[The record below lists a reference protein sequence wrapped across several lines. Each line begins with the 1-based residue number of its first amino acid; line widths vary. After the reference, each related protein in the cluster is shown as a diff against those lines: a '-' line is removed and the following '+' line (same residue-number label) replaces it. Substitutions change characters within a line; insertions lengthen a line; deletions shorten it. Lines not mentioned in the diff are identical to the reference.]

1 VEIRDFNNDGLLD
14 IAYLHS
20 IVRQEC
26 ETGFRLVLKA
36 WPRDGE
42 DEEIHTELGC
52 GVRSLSDFDFA
63 DSDFVLPDWYML
75 SSFAQSDQTLP
86 DLLANLTHRVSTQS
100 EPELNAVTI
109 DQLLDYLPS
118 DSNEL
123 QLIIEFLY
131 YLRGLNYELMGND
144 NIAVDNY
151 LLLLELNRGSPWS
164 WMAAARLSG

>member
-1 VEIRDFNNDGLLD
+1 
-14 IAYLHS
+14 
-20 IVRQEC
+20 
-26 ETGFRLVLKA
+26 
-36 WPRDGE
+36 
-42 DEEIHTELGC
+42 
-52 GVRSLSDFDFA
+52 
-63 DSDFVLPDWYML
+63 L